1 MADQEEFEKMREF
14 SRVPVKIQ
22 VKLMVDGEVAYS
34 GPTDDVSMKGLFIKT
49 DKRVPLGT
57 KCDLVLFLDG
67 ATPPVEFHA
76 KGKIQRHTDSG
87 MGVRFSEIDLEAYDH
102 LHDLVLMNSE
112 DPGQVEKEFKEHL
125 GIKKR

>member
-1 MADQEEFEKMREF
+1 MENQEKFKKMREF

-22 VKLMVDGEVAYS
+22 VKLMVDGKVAYS
-34 GPTDDVSMKGLFIKT
+34 GPTEDISMKGLSVKT
-49 DKRVPLGT
+49 EKRVPLDAE
-57 KCDLVLFLDG
+57 CDLVLFLDG

-76 KGKIQRHTDSG
+76 KGKIQRHMDSG
-87 MGVRFSEIDLEAYDH
+87 MGVLFSEIDLETYDH
-102 LHDLVLMNSE
+102 LHNLVLMNSD